1 MSALKNQ
8 AHELF
13 DKAVKASGAVG
24 LQLSLIT
31 DGKQLDFVY
40 GFANAE
46 LAIPMAQDTIVQV
59 GSVTKVFNAMMI
71 MSLVEEG
78 RLDLDRPV
86 KSYIP
91 EFEVSDRE
99 ATQAITLRHLL
110 SMSSGLD
117 NGDYADYGAG
127 QDAIAKRVAALK
139 TVPQHFRP
147 GEYFGYSNAGSD
159 VAGYVAERVTGRV
172 WDDLLKERVLV
183 PAGLKNAVSL
193 VDDRMFQR
201 VSVGHALDPQGGE
214 PKVIRPWTAISRGAG
229 PSGGTLTASA
239 HDLAW
244 FGKLFLSRGIADSGT
259 RVLSE
264 NSIQAMM
271 TPQIDCPEHYS
282 ATSWCLGPCISVL
295 SKVPVWSHWGGSF
308 SGMSML
314 YWVPEKKGVMACT
327 LNTPDLSVFNRLAK
341 VVTQDIMTAAF
352 GVAIP
357 EIKAPTSPINIDPKR
372 YVGTYEALVGQC
384 RVEAANN
391 HLVMTTRVETTRK
404 FGDTVSLIPLGRD
417 RFLRDKGA
425 QTDPRDLPQ
434 DLAFFGDDGHGRAS
448 NISWWGFPLSRTS

>member
-1 MSALKNQ
+1 MNS
-8 AHELF
+8 HVIGEFF
-13 DKAVKASGAVG
+13 DKAVKTSGAVG
-24 LQLSLIT
+24 LQLSLIK
-31 DGKQLDFVY
+31 DGEQLDFVH

-46 LAIPMAQDTIVQV
+46 LAIPMTQDTVVQV

-78 RLDLDRPV
+78 LLDLDRPV

-91 EFEVSDRE
+91 EFEVSDPE

-127 QDAIAKRVAALK
+127 KDAIAKRVAALK
-139 TVPQHFRP
+139 TAPQHFRP
-147 GEYFGYSNAGSD
+147 GAYFGYSNAGSD
-159 VAGYVAERVTGRV
+159 VAGYVAERVTGGV

-183 PAGLKNAVSL
+183 PTGLKNAVSL
-193 VDDRMFQR
+193 DDDRMFQR
-201 VSVGHALDPQGGE
+201 VSVGHVLDAQGGE
-214 PKVIRPWTAISRGAG
+214 PKVVRPWAALSRGSG
-229 PSGGTLTASA
+229 PAGGTLTASA
-239 HDLAW
+239 HDLAR
-244 FGKLFLSRGIADSGT
+244 FGKLFLSRGVADSGA

-271 TPQIDCPEHYS
+271 TPQIDCSVHYS
-282 ATSWCLGPCISVL
+282 ATSWCLGPCMNEL
-295 SKVPVWSHWGGSF
+295 SEVPNWGHWGGNF

-314 YWVPEKKGVMACT
+314 YWMPEKKGVVACT
-327 LNTPDLSVFNRLAK
+327 LNTPDQSVLSRLAK
-341 VVTQDIMTAAF
+341 VVTQDIMKAAF

-357 EIKAPTSPINIDPKR
+357 EIKAPASPTNIDPKR
-372 YVGTYEALVGQC
+372 YTGTYEALVGQC

-391 HLVMTTRVETTRK
+391 RLVMTTTLETVWK
-404 FGDTVSLIPLGRD
+404 FGDTFSLIPLGRD

-425 QTDPRDLPQ
+425 QTDPRELPQ

-448 NISWWGFPLSRTS
+448 NMLWGVFPLSRTS